1 MLIQAKRDYKMHR
14 RGGKRIRMD
23 DPPPE
28 YVNPMTPATPMTD
41 YGGQSV
47 HEPETPNINYS
58 GFNVGT
64 VANSTAVEP
73 PRDEDDSHHE
83 EDDLRSPSPAPT
95 KRVTRS
101 RGRGGDG
108 GYVGRLAESPPP
120 PPLRP
125 RRGRGGRG
133 RGRGRGAP
141 PPPAYSPP
149 PMLLPGD
156 DENSLYNI
164 LRFNKTAINVSML
177 VLLNLFSSHSL
188 LLCIFAILT

>member
-1 MLIQAKRDYKMHR
+1 MHR